1 MKLSLL
7 IIGRKFDD
15 EVKRAIDSATSVCDD
30 IWFVSTLSKAI
41 VNDPKIHSEY
51 YKFEQDFSAVRNFA
65 ISKAEGDWFLFLDSD
80 EVISDDLKK
89 ELQNLIKDPFIDGY
103 WLSRKTFISKNRY
116 LKHGLFYP
124 DFQLRLFR
132 NGKHYRYH
140 GAVHEQLDIPI
151 GKTKEVRFD
160 LLHYP
165 SNPKYTKYSN
175 FKNVRPYMEIEAND
189 IRIKKLNSFYLIGK
203 GIGTFFSLFFG
214 GFIRGK
220 GFLDGFAGL
229 RAHIIFALSIAIPYI
244 MTAKWQLIGKKK
256 V

>member
-7 IIGRKFDD
+7 IVGKKIDD
-15 EVKRAIDSATSVCDD
+15 EVKTAIASAADVCDD
-30 IWFVSTLSKAI
+30 IWFVSTLSKAV
-41 VNDPKIHSEY
+41 VNDPRINSEY
-51 YKFEQDFSAVRNFA
+51 FKFEQDFSAVRNFA

-80 EVISDDLKK
+80 EVLSDELKK
-89 ELQNLIKDPFIDGY
+89 ELQNLLKDPMVDGY
-103 WLSRKTFISKNRY
+103 WLSRKTFISKDRY

-132 NGKHYRYH
+132 NHKQYRYH
-140 GAVHEQLDIPI
+140 GAVHEQLDIPA
-151 GKTKEVRFD
+151 GKTKKVYLD

-165 SNPKYTKYSN
+165 SNPKYTKYSD
-175 FKNVRPYMEIEAND
+175 FKNVLPYMEIEAND
-189 IRIKKLNSFYLIGK
+189 IRIKKLNSFYLIGM

-214 GFIRGK
+214 GFFRGK

-244 MTAKWQLIGKKK
+244 MTAKWQLTGKKT